1 MAVYK
6 IGSTVQ
12 ILIEFTE
19 DEFDA
24 VFPNEEFV
32 AECEITGGVEY
43 PMIVTTDAV
52 NRTVLLRAD
61 TTNWTKGR
69 YKCDI
74 RVRKNGIVTFIP
86 QNSYIEFELIA
97 PVTEAGSVVQT

>member
-19 DEFDA
+19 DEYA
-24 VFPNEEFV
+24 AIFPNEEFT

-43 PMIVTTDAV
+43 PMTIIQDAA
-52 NRTVLLRAD
+52 NRTVLLRAN
-61 TTNWTKGR
+61 TTSWTKGR

-74 RVRKNGIVTFIP
+74 RVTKNGITTFIP

-97 PVTEAGSVVQT
+97 PVTETGSVVDT